1 MVDRQNLLF
10 TPLTEIFTLYKFSFM
25 TYNEAAGWREAKRR
39 AAHESVVDAAWRL
52 VRAEGLAGLSL
63 RELAKE
69 AGITTPTVYAYFDS
83 KFAIYD
89 AMFRRAATEFT
100 EWMTRPSAAP
110 DPEAALAEGMRRF
123 LDFCTSDVA
132 RYQLLFQR
140 TIPGFQPT
148 PEAYEPAQQALA
160 ATRQR
165 LADAGIDDPRHLDM
179 WTALNTGLVD
189 QQVSND
195 PGGHRWIDLVDD
207 VVEMFISHCRAKR
220 ARGRRR

>member
-1 MVDRQNLLF
+1 
-10 TPLTEIFTLYKFSFM
+10 M
-25 TYNEAAGWREAKRR
+25 TYKETGPSDAGGIRAAKRR
-39 AAHESVVDAAWRL
+39 AVHESIVDAAWRL
-52 VRAEGLAGLSL
+52 VRADGLAGLSL

-100 EWMTRPSAAP
+100 EWMTQPSDAP
-110 DPEAALAEGMRRF
+110 DPDAALAESMRRF
-123 LDFCTSDVA
+123 MAFCATDPA

-140 TIPGFQPT
+140 TIPGFEPS
-148 PEAYEPAQQALA
+148 PESYEPAQRALTA
-160 ATRQR
+160 ARQR
-165 LADAGIDDPRHLDM
+165 LAAAGIDDPRHLDL

-195 PGGHRWIDLVDD
+195 PGGRRWSDLVDD
-207 VVEMFISHCRAKR
+207 AVAMFLSHCRSTPAR
-220 ARGRRR
+220 ARR

>member
-1 MVDRQNLLF
+1 
-10 TPLTEIFTLYKFSFM
+10 M
-25 TYNEAAGWREAKRR
+25 TSKAATDWREAKRR
-39 AAHESVVDAAWRL
+39 AAHESIVDAAWRL

-89 AMFRRAATEFT
+89 AMFRRAATDFT
-100 EWMTRPSAAP
+100 DWMTQPSTAADP
-110 DPEAALAEGMRRF
+110 DAALAEGMRRF
-123 LDFCTSDVA
+123 VAFCTSDVA

-140 TIPGFQPT
+140 TIPGFEPSA
-148 PEAYEPAQQALA
+148 EAYEPAQAALA
-160 ATRQR
+160 AARQR
-165 LADAGIDDPRHLDM
+165 LANTGVDDPRHLDI

-195 PGGHRWIDLVDD
+195 PGGERWSDLVDD
-207 VVEMFISHCRAKR
+207 VVAMFLSHCRKKPGR
-220 ARGRRR
+220 ARRT

>member
-1 MVDRQNLLF
+1 
-10 TPLTEIFTLYKFSFM
+10 M
-25 TYNEAAGWREAKRR
+25 TYSEAVGWREAKRR
-39 AAHESVVDAAWRL
+39 AAHGSIVDAAWRL

-89 AMFRRAATEFT
+89 AMFQRAAAEFA
-100 EWMTRPSAAP
+100 EWMTQPSAATDP
-110 DPEAALAEGMRRF
+110 DAALAEGMERF
-123 LDFCTSDVA
+123 VAFCTSDVT

-140 TIPGFQPT
+140 TIPGFEPSAD
-148 PEAYEPAQQALA
+148 AYEPAQRALTA
-160 ATRQR
+160 ARQR
-165 LADAGIDDPRHLDM
+165 LVNAGIDDPRHLDI

-195 PGGHRWIDLVDD
+195 PGGQRWSDLVDD
-207 VVEMFISHCRAKR
+207 VVTMFLSHCRGKP
-220 ARGRRR
+220 GRSRR